1 VGTIKNNVRNKIMEL
16 VFATH
21 NDNKVKEVQAIMPA
35 GVIVKSL
42 KDLNILE
49 EIPEPY
55 DTIEENS
62 ITKAKYISYTHTL
75 NCFSEDTGLIVPS
88 INGEPGVRSARYA
101 GDDANAENN
110 MKLLLQKLDNDL
122 SRDAYFK
129 TVITLIADDVMHQF
143 TGICTGTITL
153 TPSGAQGFG
162 YDPIFMP
169 EGADK
174 VFAEMN
180 IDEKN
185 LFSHRKKAVAQL
197 LSFLQAQV

>member
-1 VGTIKNNVRNKIMEL
+1 MQL

-21 NDNKVKEVQAIMPA
+21 NDNKVKEVQSIMPA
-35 GVIVKSL
+35 GVMVKSL

-49 EIPEPY
+49 DIPEPY

-62 ITKAKYISYTHTL
+62 ITKAKYIYESYQL

-88 INGEPGVRSARYA
+88 LNGEPGVRSARYA
-101 GDDANAENN
+101 GIDSNAENN
-110 MKLLLQKLDNDL
+110 MKLLLQKLDNNL
-122 SRDAYFK
+122 SRAAYFK
-129 TVITLIADDVMHQF
+129 TVITLIIDGAMHQF
-143 TGICTGTITL
+143 IGVCEGAITHAA
-153 TPSGAQGFG
+153 SGLQGFG

-174 VFAEMN
+174 VFAEMSME
-180 IDEKN
+180 EKN

-197 LSFLQAQV
+197 LSFLHAQA